1 MQRLCPGVHSA
12 Q

>member
-1 MQRLCPGVHSA
+1 MVHSA